1 MVSLHVAVTLAFA
14 LLPGG
19 EQVDMGHSSASLSFA
34 VTGGEQVYRADTTF
48 TWGRPILHQTGR
60 ILRLHGVVQ
69 FCFKPGG
76 YYVHMGSSSFEA
88 RSPLWSHFALPSR
101 VEANP
106 RKWRRPSSTRWRCAR
121 FWHSSWAPSRHV
133 SLWQIHLAMAL
144 PWSFSIH
151 CASGINIC
159 ATEARKCEK

>member
-1 MVSLHVAVTLAFA
+1 VVSLHVAVTLAFA

-69 FCFKPGG
+69 FCIKLGG
-76 YYVHMGSSSFEA
+76 YYVYMGSSN
-88 RSPLWSHFALPSR
+88 FASNRADTAFTWGRPILLQTGWILR
-101 VEANP
+101 AHGVVEFRGSLA
-106 RKWRRPSSTRWRCAR
+106 SV
-121 FWHSSWAPSRHV
+121 V
-133 SLWQIHLAMAL
+133 SLRFAVTGGGE
-144 PWSFSIH
+144 P
-151 CASGINIC
+151 
-159 ATEARKCEK
+159 T